1 MTVATV
7 CKETEMTKKSWFEAT
22 GILLLL
28 FGVGCSQGAP
38 TAPSSPAREDFGTA
52 SGSTASTTSS
62 YPVVKLEP
70 DLRAYPARVTVVA
83 ANRDAVWFVN
93 NTSKYWLIRS
103 YNCSN
108 FSTMGLQPGA
118 SRYTKPFYLPGR
130 TCDFYAY
137 DEYPHKVFLGQVVVD

>member
-1 MTVATV
+1 
-7 CKETEMTKKSWFEAT
+7 MTKKSWFEAI
-22 GILLLL
+22 GIGLLMLSL
-28 FGVGCSQGAP
+28 GCSDGP
-38 TAPSSPAREDFGTA
+38 PSAPSTLASNDFGA
-52 SGSTASTTSS
+52 ALGSTASTYS

-70 DLRAYPARVTVVA
+70 DMRAYPDRVTVVA

-93 NTSKYWLIRS
+93 NTSQYWLIRS

-118 SRYTKPFYLPGR
+118 WRYTEPFYHPGK

-137 DEYPHKVFLGQVVVD
+137 DEYPHKVFLGQVVVN